1 MAQPAP
7 ILTHLTTVADPV
19 RCRLLRILER
29 RELTVSE
36 LCAVVQLP
44 QSTVS
49 RHLKA
54 LADDDWIAS
63 RPDGT
68 SRLYSLMPDDLA
80 DDARRLWSLVREQ
93 ISRGSTAQQDENRL
107 RGVLARRR
115 TRSREFFATEA
126 GQWDKLR
133 GDLFGQHAHLQA
145 LIGLVDPSWVVG
157 DLGCGTGQIT
167 FALTPFVREVIAVD
181 GSSEMLNAAKAR
193 LRGVNN
199 ATLRVGEL
207 DALPIEDAT
216 LDAAVLMLVLH
227 YVPEPARALA
237 EASRAMRPGGR
248 LLVVDMMPHDRQEYQ
263 RQMGHQWLGFSE
275 KQITQFMSDSG
286 FDQPVVHPLPP
297 DSAARGPNLFVA
309 TARRRARMDV
319 LKPRTFP
326 LADTRNGER
335 RKRSSA

>member
-1 MAQPAP
+1 MSQPAP

-54 LADDDWIAS
+54 LADDDWVAS
-63 RPDGT
+63 RRDGT
-68 SRLYSLMPDDLA
+68 SRLYSLMPDDIA
-80 DDARRLWSLVREQ
+80 EDARRLWSLVREQ

-133 GDLFGQHAHLQA
+133 GELFGQEVHLQA
-145 LIGLVDPSWVVG
+145 LIGLVDPAWVVG
-157 DLGCGTGQIT
+157 DLGCGTGQIAA
-167 FALTPFVREVIAVD
+167 ALAPFVREVIAVD
-181 GSSEMLNAAKAR
+181 GSSEMLDTAKAR
-193 LRGVNN
+193 LRGLTNV
-199 ATLRVGEL
+199 TLRVGEL

-248 LLVVDMMPHDRQEYQ
+248 LLVVDMLPHDRRDYQ
-263 RQMGHQWLGFSE
+263 QQMGHQWLGFSE
-275 KQITQFMSDSG
+275 KQITTYLGDNG

-297 DSAARGPNLFVA
+297 DSAAKGPNLFVA
-309 TARRRARMDV
+309 TARRRARVDV
-319 LKPRTFP
+319 LRPRTFP
-326 LADTRNGER
+326 LAAAERGER
-335 RKRSSA
+335 RRRS